1 MFYDV
6 RWKSR
11 DLAKVTIYGKY
22 IWRLS
27 VILFILYVKKIVGK
41 MIRESRYW
49 RSFLLE
55 IEIRIVLT
63 KLKFVFCDRIVK
75 YLRK

>member
-1 MFYDV
+1 M
-6 RWKSR
+6 KSR

-63 KLKFVFCDRIVK
+63 KLKFVFCDQNVK
-75 YLRK
+75 YLRP